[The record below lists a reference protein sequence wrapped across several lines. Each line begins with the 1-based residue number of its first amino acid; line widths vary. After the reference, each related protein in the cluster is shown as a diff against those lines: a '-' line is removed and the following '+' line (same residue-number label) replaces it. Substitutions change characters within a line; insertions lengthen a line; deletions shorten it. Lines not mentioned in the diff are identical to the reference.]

1 MESCISKGGDEEDI
15 SKDISKVC
23 EPHERGSEVEL
34 MKEKLSVLQT
44 IVDVSRAIVY
54 SLMVLYR

>member
-15 SKDISKVC
+15 SKDISKVS
-23 EPHERGSEVEL
+23 EANEHGSEVEL